1 MKLNPLY
8 ILPNLFTAA
17 SIFMGILAIL
27 IAYKAQMPDNDKD
40 FILACWCIL
49 FSMILDALDGRV
61 ARLTNTAS
69 KFGVEFDSLADVV
82 AFGVSPAV
90 LLYFYVGYEYGR
102 YGIAISG
109 LFVVLGAVRLA
120 RFNITTNADANSF
133 IGLPIPS
140 AAAIICL
147 WILVTEYNEFNIFGL
162 FDFLRSNSYLFLVLA
177 FIVSLL
183 MVSNVR
189 YPSFKKFTWDLKY
202 FVWIVILLALV
213 VAQTSLTLCAV
224 FTLYVLYGILRWIFI
239 VIFKIIFKKKHNSQ
253 STITESSS
261 DKSTKQD

>member
-17 SIFMGILAIL
+17 SIFMGIIAIF
-27 IAYKAQMPDNDKD
+27 IAHKALMVDNPK
-40 FILACWCIL
+40 FFVSACWCIL
-49 FSMILDALDGRV
+49 FSMVLDGLDGRV

-82 AFGVSPAV
+82 AFGVAPAV
-90 LLYFYVGYEYGR
+90 VLYFYAGHEYGR

-120 RFNITTNADANSF
+120 RFNITTNVESNSF

-147 WILVTEYNEFNIFGL
+147 WILVTEYNEVNIFGL
-162 FDFLRSNSYLFLVLA
+162 FNFLRTHSYVFLVVA
-177 FIVSLL
+177 FLVSIL
-183 MVSNVR
+183 MVSNIR

-202 FVWIVILLALV
+202 FILILILFALMI
-213 VAQTSLTLCAV
+213 AQTSLTLCAV
-224 FTLYVLYGILRWIFI
+224 FTLYILYGILRWLFI
-239 VIFKIIFKKKHNSQ
+239 IIFKII
-253 STITESSS
+253 
-261 DKSTKQD
+261 